1 MQSKEERSNCCCDGQ
16 AANPVIFFDVNS
28 TFLPARASF
37 LLPKRAWLENEYK
50 SYAFDPVC
58 VSIFR
63 RLTEL
68 SLSKIIPVGN
78 RAESKHVIE
87 WLTQE
92 LETCG
97 WDSSTFWH
105 QDQIVRHRSDMD
117 RGIADW
123 LYNHPDV
130 RRWVVFSSARA
141 PRPGW
146 IAVDRDVGLTI
157 KDYRRALMQLD
168 AEDFVGFGIGGGWPS
183 WTFSSDRNAIRLWL
197 NRVYAPALDDE
208 QEADLAKAAWLALN
222 DEDPW
227 EHPGGPKQFELLY
240 RKQCFGS
247 SKSDKAAPTT
257 K

>member
-1 MQSKEERSNCCCDGQ
+1 MQSLLEDGNCCYDGQ

-28 TFLPARASF
+28 VFLPTRTRF
-37 LLPKRAWLENEYK
+37 LVPKHAWLGSEHK
-50 SYAFDPVC
+50 LCAFDPVC
-58 VSIFR
+58 ISIFG
-63 RLTEL
+63 RLTQI
-68 SLSKIIPVGN
+68 SLSKIILVGDHQN
-78 RAESKHVIE
+78 LKNLIK
-87 WLTQE
+87 WLIQE
-92 LETCG
+92 LDICG
-97 WDSSTFWH
+97 WNSSTFWH
-105 QDQIVRHRSDMD
+105 KDQITRYRSDMD

-130 RRWVVFSSARA
+130 RRWVVFSNARA

-168 AEDFVGFGIGGGWPS
+168 AEDSVGFGVDGGWPS

-208 QEADLAKAAWLALN
+208 QEANLAESAWFALN

-227 EHPGGPKQFELLY
+227 EHPGGPKQFELLH

-247 SKSDKAAPTT
+247 SKSDK
-257 K
+257 